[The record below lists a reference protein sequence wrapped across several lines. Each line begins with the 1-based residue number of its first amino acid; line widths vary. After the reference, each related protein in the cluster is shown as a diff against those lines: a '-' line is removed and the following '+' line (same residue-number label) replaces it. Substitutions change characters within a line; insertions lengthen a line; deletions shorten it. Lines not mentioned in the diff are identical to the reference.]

1 MRIALLLVLLVCLV
15 MQARYMWDF
24 SSGQCHNRKCMN
36 YVKVFVLNLCVSI
49 SDSMHFQI
57 VIQGVDLSVHTL
69 YVSLGESVLF
79 VSPPLLW
86 KGCHDHPVCFLW
98 WTYRFFSPVCSF
110 SLGIHQIVDWATYLP
125 TIHSLQ
131 PKWKLW
137 LRSNHRF
144 NCPFNFDA
152 SKKTGFVIPKT
163 FPQFGYEMIIKKT
176 AFFPLLILF
185 PFWFQIPHEHCSVF
199 CWGPVMFKAVR
210 SVCITRRPSLNNK
223 KLWL

>member
-49 SDSMHFQI
+49 SDSMYFQI

-98 WTYRFFSPVCSF
+98 WTTDFFLQYVLSVSEYIK
-110 SLGIHQIVDWATYLP
+110 SLIGRLI
-125 TIHSLQ
+125 
-131 PKWKLW
+131 
-137 LRSNHRF
+137 
-144 NCPFNFDA
+144 
-152 SKKTGFVIPKT
+152 
-163 FPQFGYEMIIKKT
+163 
-176 AFFPLLILF
+176 FPLYTLCSLNGNCDCDPTTDSIVHLILM
-185 PFWFQIPHEHCSVF
+185 PR
-199 CWGPVMFKAVR
+199 KRLA
-210 SVCITRRPSLNNK
+210 L
-223 KLWL
+223 

>member
-1 MRIALLLVLLVCLV
+1 MRVNIRFDVFP
-15 MQARYMWDF
+15 D
-24 SSGQCHNRKCMN
+24 SS
-36 YVKVFVLNLCVSI
+36 
-49 SDSMHFQI
+49 
-57 VIQGVDLSVHTL
+57 VDLSVHTL

-110 SLGIHQIVDWATYLP
+110 SLGIHQIVDWATYIP

-144 NCPFNFDA
+144 NCPFTFGA

-163 FPQFGYEMIIKKT
+163 FPQFGYEMIIKKNCS
-176 AFFPLLILF
+176 FS
-185 PFWFQIPHEHCSVF
+185 PFWSFFHFGSKFHMSIAASSVEVLSCS
-199 CWGPVMFKAVR
+199 
-210 SVCITRRPSLNNK
+210 
-223 KLWL
+223 KLWGVFA

>member
-1 MRIALLLVLLVCLV
+1 MLVLESLFCL
-15 MQARYMWDF
+15 F
-24 SSGQCHNRKCMN
+24 P
-36 YVKVFVLNLCVSI
+36 
-49 SDSMHFQI
+49 
-57 VIQGVDLSVHTL
+57 
-69 YVSLGESVLF
+69 
-79 VSPPLLW
+79 PPLLW

-163 FPQFGYEMIIKKT
+163 FPQFGYEMIIKKNCIFSPSDPFSILVPNST
-176 AFFPLLILF
+176 WALQRLLL
-185 PFWFQIPHEHCSVF
+185 
-199 CWGPVMFKAVR
+199 R
-210 SVCITRRPSLNNK
+210 SCHVQSCEECLHNK
-223 KLWL
+223 TPKSE